1 MFINSYTVADVNEA
15 FDQKKLRN
23 FDPSSLPY
31 RETIGALLYLTTGS
45 RPNISFS
52 VSVLYE
58 KVKNPKEEDRAA
70 VKRVFRYLKGSVRI
84 CLLYKSSCEDTN
96 LSVYRDA
103 DYAGDPVTRRSS
115 SGILCMYAG
124 GVVVWSSQ
132 KQRSVVLSTTE
143 AEYVAASEAT
153 KDAIWA
159 NRLLSVLIEIS
170 EIPTLFVD
178 NASAVKLRKNPDI
191 FTKPLS
197 RLKFE
202 HFREKLGMTTV

>member
-1 MFINSYTVADVNEA
+1 M
-15 FDQKKLRN
+15 
-23 FDPSSLPY
+23 
-31 RETIGALLYLTTGS
+31 
-45 RPNISFS
+45 
-52 VSVLYE
+52 
-58 KVKNPKEEDRAA
+58 
-70 VKRVFRYLKGSVRI
+70 
-84 CLLYKSSCEDTN
+84 LYKSSCEDTN

-159 NRLLSVLIEIS
+159 NRLLSVLIETS